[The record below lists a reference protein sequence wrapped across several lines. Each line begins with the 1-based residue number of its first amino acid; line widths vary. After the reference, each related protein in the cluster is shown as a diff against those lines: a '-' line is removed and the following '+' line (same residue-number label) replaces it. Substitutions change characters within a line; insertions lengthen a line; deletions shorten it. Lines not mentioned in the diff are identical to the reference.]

1 MLAINFWVW
10 FSVGPVGLRLTGPS
24 AKLLITLIIFKFI
37 LDACYLYLQVN
48 AWNCNQI
55 NATIVFIYP
64 YLAAKTS
71 VLKYVLHWPYVL
83 SGCVIGIYSFRSSE
97 SFFQLDNTKHNLILI
112 LALKSILGKIL
123 LGISTPKLDIQDF
136 VYISV
141 ICKAT
146 SVRSSVGLKY
156 QLECDK
162 VQQLQTHCGHAL
174 FFGGKSLYKDILFL
188 CPQWGSGP
196 YISRNFLIWTH
207 FVNASWK
214 KTEPTHAHCCYH
226 FIHVTRQ

>member
-1 MLAINFWVW
+1 M
-10 FSVGPVGLRLTGPS
+10 
-24 AKLLITLIIFKFI
+24 
-37 LDACYLYLQVN
+37 
-48 AWNCNQI
+48 
-55 NATIVFIYP
+55 
-64 YLAAKTS
+64 
-71 VLKYVLHWPYVL
+71 
-83 SGCVIGIYSFRSSE
+83 
-97 SFFQLDNTKHNLILI
+97 
-112 LALKSILGKIL
+112 
-123 LGISTPKLDIQDF
+123 PKLDIQNF

-214 KTEPTHAHCCYH
+214 KAQPTHAHCCNH
-226 FIHVTRQ
+226 FIPVHARITRAYSHMLQDNKLSIFLFITWRPTRGSGLHSFESFSFVNIALSRFIS

>member
-1 MLAINFWVW
+1 MKLQSNKRNHSIYLPILGCQNKCLKVRPSLALCAFRLCYWNLFVLI
-10 FSVGPVGLRLTGPS
+10 LR
-24 AKLLITLIIFKFI
+24 
-37 LDACYLYLQVN
+37 V
-48 AWNCNQI
+48 
-55 NATIVFIYP
+55 
-64 YLAAKTS
+64 
-71 VLKYVLHWPYVL
+71 
-83 SGCVIGIYSFRSSE
+83 
-97 SFFQLDNTKHNLILI
+97 FFQLDNTKHNLILI
-112 LALKSILGKIL
+112 LALKPILGKIL

-196 YISRNFLIWTH
+196 SISRNFLI
-207 FVNASWK
+207 
-214 KTEPTHAHCCYH
+214 
-226 FIHVTRQ
+226 